1 MKHVSHTNNNNNKKP
16 TGRMLLRFSG
26 VLKENHFQ
34 RKVLYF
40 YSKKEIHNLFSKSV
54 LYTYHN
60 YILLHMYTHLLTQ
73 MHSIIN
79 IHIKI

>member
-40 YSKKEIHNLFSKSV
+40 YSKKEIHNLFSKYV
-54 LYTYHN
+54 FYTITTFF
-60 YILLHMYTHLLTQ
+60 YIC
-73 MHSIIN
+73 
-79 IHIKI
+79 IHTY